1 MTDFGGFRRM
11 NWLVAAALAALPLLA
26 LLATGPAAAGERRL
40 LVPQQSPG
48 GPFYARLE
56 RGIVYDTGE
65 WVIIAFYR
73 DLACVPEDFN
83 LLDFFD
89 APQAFGCEL
98 EYHGFE
104 VYPNAAGSP
113 PIQTKTF
120 GNGELPVLFVST
132 ADYASAAADDVVTLP
147 ELLALGSLRNGEATF
162 FEETLHPLGVAKQ
175 TMTETVAK
183 GVLYEG
189 GSFAYHVTEVKST
202 LREIRLEFR

>member
-1 MTDFGGFRRM
+1 M
-11 NWLVAAALAALPLLA
+11 
-26 LLATGPAAAGERRL
+26 
-40 LVPQQSPG
+40 
-48 GPFYARLE
+48 
-56 RGIVYDTGE
+56 
-65 WVIIAFYR
+65 
-73 DLACVPEDFN
+73 
-83 LLDFFD
+83 
-89 APQAFGCEL
+89 
-98 EYHGFE
+98 
-104 VYPNAAGSP
+104 
-113 PIQTKTF
+113 
-120 GNGELPVLFVST
+120 ST